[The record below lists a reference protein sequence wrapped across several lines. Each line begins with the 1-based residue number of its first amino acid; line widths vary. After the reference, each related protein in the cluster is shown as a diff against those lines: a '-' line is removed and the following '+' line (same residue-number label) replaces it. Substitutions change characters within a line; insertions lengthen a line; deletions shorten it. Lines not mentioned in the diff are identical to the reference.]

1 MQLQDLLWAFIAIG
15 IALLSGKALRNL
27 LPFLKSLYLP
37 SSVLGG
43 FLALLVGPQ
52 ALGTLTNRFTGQACS
67 LVPDN
72 IMQVWRGLPG
82 LLINIVFAAL
92 LLGNPIPGI
101 KEIWRKAGPQV
112 AFGQTLAWGQY
123 VVGITLGILVL
134 APMLGLPAATGA
146 LIEIGFE
153 GGHGTAAGMAATFR
167 ELDFPEGADLALA
180 LATVGLVTGIA
191 GGSILINWAIRRKH
205 IAPPKDLAS
214 TPLLDADDV
223 DEQHELAWIKTQEQQ
238 PTDPLSIHLAV
249 VAVAVGIGWLLQT
262 ALRQIEVHTWAR
274 NGGTEIFRY
283 VPLFPLAMIGGLI
296 VQIIMDRTG
305 WNKHINRRM
314 MNRISGAALDF
325 TIVAALG
332 SLSTRAVSM
341 HWQAFLLLA
350 ITGIVWN
357 VFALLV
363 IAPRIIPEHWFQR
376 GVCDFGQ
383 STGVTVTGLLLLR
396 MADPTNESGTLES
409 FGYKQLLFEPIVGGG
424 LFTAASVPLL
434 MRFGKIPILILTGT
448 LCLFWIILGR
458 ALYRRYHE

>member
-1 MQLQDLLWAFIAIG
+1 MQHLDLLWGFIG
-15 IALLSGKALRNL
+15 IGLALLAGKALRTV
-27 LPFLKSLYLP
+27 FTHLKKLYLP

-43 FLALLVGPQ
+43 FIALL
-52 ALGTLTNRFTGQACS
+52 LGTQVLGVITNRITGTEIS
-67 LVPDN
+67 LVPEAV
-72 IMQVWRGLPG
+72 IQVWRGLPG

-92 LLGNPIPGI
+92 LLGNRIPGI

-123 VVGITLGILVL
+123 VVGITLGILIL
-134 APMLGLPAATGA
+134 GPMLQLPAAAGA

-153 GGHGTAAGMAATFR
+153 GGPGTAAGMADTFR
-167 ELDFPEGADLALA
+167 ELNFPEGADLALA
-180 LATVGLVTGIA
+180 LATVGLVTGIV
-191 GGSILINWAIRRKH
+191 GGSILINWAIRRQH
-205 IAPPKDLAS
+205 IPQPQS
-214 TPLLDADDV
+214 TESTAIPDADDV

-249 VAVAVGIGWLLQT
+249 VAVSVGIGWLLQT
-262 ALRQIEVHTWAR
+262 ALRHIETITWAR
-274 NGGTEIFRY
+274 DGGTEIFRY

-305 WNKHINRRM
+305 WSQHINRRM
-314 MNRISGAALDF
+314 MNRISGSALDF

-332 SLSTRAVSM
+332 TLSLTAIRT

-350 ITGIVWN
+350 VGGMVWN

-396 MADPTNESGTLES
+396 MADPANESGTLES

-434 MRFGKIPILILTGT
+434 MRFGNLPILILTGT
-448 LCLFWIILGR
+448 LCLFWLILGR
-458 ALYRRYHE
+458 IIYHRYR